1 MVEQVA
7 CNSDFLASFPLYY
20 RDSPERKKKK
30 KTSLEEKA
38 LVAYDTYERRRERG
52 RRSNVTRSH
61 RRAKTGNESEGK
73 REREKKVY
81 FALSWHRQCARR
93 KRRRARRRVY
103 TYTRDE
109 EETVNH
115 GREEI
120 ERERE

>member
-1 MVEQVA
+1 MLTIHTRGGGREEGDVLTLHAATDEPRLET
-7 CNSDFLASFPLYY
+7 S
-20 RDSPERKKKK
+20 RK
-30 KTSLEEKA
+30 E
-38 LVAYDTYERRRERG
+38 
-52 RRSNVTRSH
+52 
-61 RRAKTGNESEGK
+61 